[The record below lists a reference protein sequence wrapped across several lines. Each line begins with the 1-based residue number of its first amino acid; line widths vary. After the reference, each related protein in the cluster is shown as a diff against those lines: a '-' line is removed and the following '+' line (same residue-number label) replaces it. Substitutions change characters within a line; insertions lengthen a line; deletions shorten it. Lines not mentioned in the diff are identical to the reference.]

1 MRTVQILVIE
11 DDTNAR
17 SNIVEILRSDGFE
30 ALEAIDG
37 ESGVKSALAHVPDVI
52 LCDIVMPIGDGYE
65 VLKRIRDERTTAEI
79 PFIFLT
85 GKESRSEQQRGLLGA
100 DDSLARPF
108 RRDELLEMVHGQI
121 AKQARYDRSQNSFAT
136 PPLSDR
142 EQALQAQI
150 EALQLRQREI
160 QAWVSGITHDL
171 RAPLTTIKVA
181 LELLEHRP
189 DKSDRYLAIA
199 RQACA
204 QSDALIEEVLT
215 LYQEEEGINYSSSKN
230 INLRMIFDRLF
241 ESFHIRSS
249 HLNLQLQWDVPM
261 EIDAEFSLSG
271 MSLERILTELLNN
284 ACKYTKAGG
293 QISLAVTI
301 ADGLQIKITNQAQ
314 IDSEALPHIF
324 NRFYRALPDTNFP
337 LKQDESETPSSIPG
351 TGLGLSLVRQ
361 LTAQLGGTLDV
372 ESNGGWTAFTLLFP
386 L

>member
-11 DDTNAR
+11 DDTDAR

-52 LCDIVMPIGDGYE
+52 LCDIVMPTWDGYE
-65 VLKRIRDERTTAEI
+65 VLKRVRNELTTAEI

-85 GKESRSEQQRGLLGA
+85 GKENRSEQRQGMLGA
-100 DDSLARPF
+100 DNYLAKPF
-108 RRDELLEMVHGQI
+108 RRDELLEMIHGQI
-121 AKQARYDRSQNSFAT
+121 AKQAQHDRSKDSFAP

-150 EALQLRQREI
+150 QALQLRQREI

-189 DKSDRYLAIA
+189 DKSERYLAIA

-215 LYQEEEGINYSSSKN
+215 LYQEEEGIDYSSSKN
-230 INLRMIFDRLF
+230 VNLRMIFDRLF

-249 HLNLQLQWDVPM
+249 HLNLQLQWDVPV
-261 EIDAEFSLSG
+261 EIDAEFSSSS

-301 ADGLQIKITNQAQ
+301 ADGLQIKIKNQAQ
-314 IDSEALPHIF
+314 IDSEALPYIF
-324 NRFYRALPDTNFP
+324 NRFYRVLPDTNLP
-337 LKQDESETPSSIPG
+337 LKQGESETPAEIPG

-361 LTAQLGGTLDV
+361 LTAQLGGTLDL
-372 ESNGGWTAFTLLFP
+372 ESSDGWTTFTLLFP